1 MYRIDVMEELSE
13 LLSRLGDKEVRALA
27 AHMGLEPSKNRVEL
41 LKLVTEKV
49 RTAPKP
55 LSSLAR
61 HLFEA
66 LPEKTLKKALGYDD
80 RLAEK
85 VAGKIGGGSA
95 CYRDII
101 VDGLRAD
108 LVLYSST
115 LGSYGSL
122 VPAPEIKQS
131 LTVVVCAKECGE
143 FEEAISRAS
152 SFEGY
157 TDRIYVAATSYSLLC
172 HMAGAG
178 VGYADVLELLSVR
191 ELGLVRTGYGGE
203 VVVDRPA
210 EIRGFDPEKYMR
222 LVELLARTKPFKKL

>member
-1 MYRIDVMEELSE
+1 MVEPSE
-13 LLSRLGDKEVRALA
+13 LLSRLGDKEVRAVA
-27 AHMGLEPSKNRVEL
+27 ARMGLEPSKARGEL
-41 LKLVTEKV
+41 LKLMTEKMG
-49 RTAPKP
+49 ASPNP

-66 LPEKTLKKALGYDD
+66 LPEKTLKKALGYDE

-131 LTVVVCAKECGE
+131 LTVVVCARECGE
-143 FEEAISRAS
+143 FEEAVGRAS
-152 SFEGY
+152 SLEGY
-157 TDRIYVAATSYSLLC
+157 ADRIYVAATLYSLLC
-172 HMAGAG
+172 HMARAG
-178 VGYADVLELLSVR
+178 VEYADVLELLSVR
-191 ELGLVRTGYGGE
+191 ELGLVRAGYGGE

-222 LVELLARTKPFKKL
+222 LVELLAVSKPFKRL